1 MYLKLGNTNI
11 KYSTNQDD
19 FTILSQVVNSGL
31 SYEKPIFVRTPDELS
46 IWFGNNFIDKEYFD
60 ELLSSGITLFLY
72 KPINSKENIYSD
84 GYIDLSEYTVDPKIY
99 DTINDLPEYQ
109 EGSKIKYKVLT
120 ENGEFEENNVNYSYY
135 IYIKP
140 IGYTKVSELPQNI
153 DTNNTMSLNNRD
165 TLDICYPEYIGP
177 SYNFPI
183 YRENGFG
190 TISKYPEEDNIDKDL
205 LLNHLPDLEKIS
217 LKYQTLGFSYIY
229 NNLLNFFPEDE
240 QKLESKYI
248 IVKKLNPETNKLED
262 ILIWFKYENSV
273 IPSIPSQYYK
283 SVISIDLES
292 LKDNKNVFDYI
303 AKEIFEKELGYIVE
317 KISDTEYKIY
327 FSYSIDVTNFNNI
340 PGFYLE
346 PDFYTTH
353 NILSSLNKNSKRI
366 SFISKTI
373 GTDNDDTIYQ
383 DSDISINIKKL
394 NSKDK
399 YRITIK
405 RYEYTEI
412 FEGGVFTIGEDRID
426 DIITQQSKLVRC
438 NIVRTYIDDDNNEI
452 EYKEDWKSTNT
463 RCSDLPEGTW
473 YLKRAVKENYSIEY
487 YWKSFNSIVNSEQSR
502 MIDFFLIPDIYKYT
516 NGIISEYS
524 YYPEYLTLLDTAKK
538 LNIQILIQNSD
549 NGWTYKEV
557 DNLPNI
563 NEAESNTVYILETE
577 QGATKFYIL
586 VNEELT
592 ETVDPEIINTY
603 GNNYIF
609 NYIEDLD
616 NRLIYFFRPITIYGN
631 LRPGYYI
638 FLLSVLEDIYSVSTS
653 KIIYDTPTSK
663 PYEDESIEENLEK
676 YKTNYLV
683 YNNHMYYYKKYQ
695 NGENFNTSIWMRF
708 CIGKVNRELE
718 KNKWDI
724 ISTKSVGTIRSKV
737 ETILTKISNSYS
749 FIDSLML
756 TGLYVD
762 LPNNRVGIEIESR
775 MSDLVNNNM
784 EIDITLNYDK
794 NNN

>member
-31 SYEKPIFVRTPDELS
+31 SYERPVFVRTPDELN
-46 IWFGNNFIDKEYFD
+46 IWFGDSFTDKKYFD

-120 ENGEFEENNVNYSYY
+120 ENGEFEENSVNYSYY
-135 IYIKP
+135 IYINS
-140 IGYTKVSELPQNI
+140 IGYTKISELPQNI
-153 DTNNTMSLNNRD
+153 DTNNTISLNNRD
-165 TLDICYPEYIGP
+165 TLDICYPGYIGP

-183 YRENGFG
+183 YRENEFG

-205 LLNHLPDLEKIS
+205 LLRHLPDLEKIS
-217 LKYQTLGFSYIY
+217 LKYQTLGFNYIY
-229 NNLLNFFPEDE
+229 NSSLNFFPEDE

-248 IVKKLNPETNKLED
+248 IVKKLNPETDSLED
-262 ILIWFKYENSV
+262 ILVWFRYENST
-273 IPSIPSQYYK
+273 IPSIPSQYYN
-283 SVISIDLES
+283 SVISIDLGP
-292 LKDNKNVFDYI
+292 LKDNKDVFNYI

-317 KISDTEYKIY
+317 KLSDIEYKIY

-346 PDFYTTH
+346 PDFNTTH
-353 NILSSLNKNSKRI
+353 NILSILNKNSKRI
-366 SFISKTI
+366 NFVSKTI
-373 GTDNDDTIYQ
+373 GTNNDDTIYQ

-394 NSKDK
+394 NSNDK

-412 FEGGVFTIGEDRID
+412 FEGGIFTTGEDRID
-426 DIITQQSKLVRC
+426 SIITQQSKLVRC
-438 NIVRTYIDDDNNEI
+438 NIIRTYLDNNTEI
-452 EYKEDWKSTNT
+452 EYKENWKDTNT

-473 YLKRAVKENYSIEY
+473 YLKRAIKEDYSTEY

-538 LNIQILIQNSD
+538 LSIQILIQNLD
-549 NGWTYKEV
+549 NGWIYKEV
-557 DNLPNI
+557 DNLPSI
-563 NEAESNTVYILETE
+563 KEATDNTVYIIKTE

-586 VNEELT
+586 VNEEFT

-603 GNNYIF
+603 GNNYVF
-609 NYIEDLD
+609 NYIEDSE

-638 FLLSVLEDIYSVSTS
+638 FLLSVIEDIYSISTS

-663 PYEDESIEENLEK
+663 PYEDESIEISLEK

-683 YNNHMYYYKKYQ
+683 YNNHIYYYKKYQ
-695 NGENFNTSIWMRF
+695 NGENFDTSIWMRF

-724 ISTKSVGTIRSKV
+724 ISTKSVGTIRSKI

-756 TGLYVD
+756 TGLYID
-762 LPNNRVGIEIESR
+762 LPNNRVGVEIESR

>member
-31 SYEKPIFVRTPDELS
+31 SYERPVFVRTPDELS

-140 IGYTKVSELPQNI
+140 IGYIKVSELPQNI

-183 YRENGFG
+183 YRENEFG

-412 FEGGVFTIGEDRID
+412 FEGGVFTTGEDRID

-463 RCSDLPEGTW
+463 RRSDLPEGTW

-563 NEAESNTVYILETE
+563 NEAESNTVYILKTE
-577 QGATKFYIL
+577 RGATKFYIL
-586 VNEELT
+586 VNEELI

-638 FLLSVLEDIYSVSTS
+638 FLLSVLEDTYSVSTS

>member
-140 IGYTKVSELPQNI
+140 IGYIKVSELPQNI

-183 YRENGFG
+183 YRENEFG
-190 TISKYPEEDNIDKDL
+190 TISKYLEEDNIDKDL

-412 FEGGVFTIGEDRID
+412 FEGGVFTTGEDRID

-557 DNLPNI
+557 NNLPNI

-586 VNEELT
+586 VNEELI

-638 FLLSVLEDIYSVSTS
+638 FLLSVLEDTYSVSTS

-663 PYEDESIEENLEK
+663 PYEDENIEENLEK

-756 TGLYVD
+756 TGLYID

>member
-31 SYEKPIFVRTPDELS
+31 SYERPVFVRTPDELN
-46 IWFGNNFIDKEYFD
+46 IWFGDSFTDKKYFD

-120 ENGEFEENNVNYSYY
+120 ENGEFEENSVNYSYY
-135 IYIKP
+135 IYINS
-140 IGYTKVSELPQNI
+140 IGYTKISELPQNI
-153 DTNNTMSLNNRD
+153 DTNNTISLNNRD
-165 TLDICYPEYIGP
+165 TLDICYPGYIGP

-183 YRENGFG
+183 YRENEFG

-205 LLNHLPDLEKIS
+205 LLRHLPDLEKIS
-217 LKYQTLGFSYIY
+217 LKYQTLGFNYIY
-229 NNLLNFFPEDE
+229 NSSLNFFPEDE

-248 IVKKLNPETNKLED
+248 IVKKLNPETDSLED
-262 ILIWFKYENSV
+262 ILVWFRYENST
-273 IPSIPSQYYK
+273 IPSIPSQYYN
-283 SVISIDLES
+283 SVISIDLGP
-292 LKDNKNVFDYI
+292 LKDNKDVFNYI

-317 KISDTEYKIY
+317 KLSDIEYKIY

-346 PDFYTTH
+346 PDFNTTH
-353 NILSSLNKNSKRI
+353 NILSILNKNSKRI
-366 SFISKTI
+366 NFVSKTI

-394 NSKDK
+394 NSNDK

-412 FEGGVFTIGEDRID
+412 FEGGIFTTGEDRID
-426 DIITQQSKLVRC
+426 SIITQQSKLVRC
-438 NIVRTYIDDDNNEI
+438 NIIRTYLDNNTEI
-452 EYKEDWKSTNT
+452 EYKENWKDTNT

-473 YLKRAVKENYSIEY
+473 YLKRAIKEDYSTEY

-538 LNIQILIQNSD
+538 LSIQILIQNLD
-549 NGWTYKEV
+549 NGWIYKEV
-557 DNLPNI
+557 DNLPSI
-563 NEAESNTVYILETE
+563 KEATDNTVYIIKTE

-586 VNEELT
+586 VNEEFT

-603 GNNYIF
+603 GNNYVF
-609 NYIEDLD
+609 NYIEDSE

-638 FLLSVLEDIYSVSTS
+638 FLLSVIEDIYSISTS

-663 PYEDESIEENLEK
+663 PYEDESIEISLEK

-683 YNNHMYYYKKYQ
+683 YNNHIYYYKKYQ
-695 NGENFNTSIWMRF
+695 NGENFDTSIWMRF

-724 ISTKSVGTIRSKV
+724 ISTKSVGTIRSKI

-756 TGLYVD
+756 TGLYID
-762 LPNNRVGIEIESR
+762 LPNNRVGVEIESR

>member
-140 IGYTKVSELPQNI
+140 IGYIKVSELPQNI

-183 YRENGFG
+183 YRENEFG

-283 SVISIDLES
+283 NVISIDLES

-563 NEAESNTVYILETE
+563 NEAESSTVYILKTE

-592 ETVDPEIINTY
+592 ETVDPEIINIY

-638 FLLSVLEDIYSVSTS
+638 FLLSVLEDTYSVSTS

-695 NGENFNTSIWMRF
+695 NGENFNTSILMRF

-756 TGLYVD
+756 TGLYID

>member
-177 SYNFPI
+177 PYNFPI
-183 YRENGFG
+183 YRENEFG

-412 FEGGVFTIGEDRID
+412 FEGGVFTIGKDRID

-516 NGIISEYS
+516 NGIISKYS

-563 NEAESNTVYILETE
+563 NEAESNAVYILETE

-586 VNEELT
+586 VNEELI
-592 ETVDPEIINTY
+592 ETVDPEIINIY

-638 FLLSVLEDIYSVSTS
+638 FLLSVLEDTYSVSTS

-663 PYEDESIEENLEK
+663 PYEDENIEENLEK

>member
-99 DTINDLPEYQ
+99 DTIDYLPEYQ
-109 EGSKIKYKVLT
+109 EGSKIKYKVLS

-183 YRENGFG
+183 YRENEFG

-262 ILIWFKYENSV
+262 ILVWFKYENSV

-412 FEGGVFTIGEDRID
+412 FEGGVFTTGEDRID

-463 RCSDLPEGTW
+463 RRSDLPEGTW

-549 NGWTYKEV
+549 NGWTYKKV

-616 NRLIYFFRPITIYGN
+616 NRLIYFLRPITIYGN

-638 FLLSVLEDIYSVSTS
+638 FLLSVLEDTYSVSTS

-737 ETILTKISNSYS
+737 ETILAKISNSYS

-756 TGLYVD
+756 TGLYID

>member
-31 SYEKPIFVRTPDELS
+31 SYERPVFVRTPDELN
-46 IWFGNNFIDKEYFD
+46 IWFGDSFTDKKYFD

-120 ENGEFEENNVNYSYY
+120 ENGEFEENSVNYSYY
-135 IYIKP
+135 IYINS
-140 IGYTKVSELPQNI
+140 IGYTKMSELPQNI
-153 DTNNTMSLNNRD
+153 DTNNTISLNNRD
-165 TLDICYPEYIGP
+165 TLDICYPGYIGP

-183 YRENGFG
+183 YRENEFG

-205 LLNHLPDLEKIS
+205 LLRHLPDLEKIS
-217 LKYQTLGFSYIY
+217 LKYQTLGFNYIY
-229 NNLLNFFPEDE
+229 NSSLNFFPEDE

-248 IVKKLNPETNKLED
+248 IVKKLNPETDSLED
-262 ILIWFKYENSV
+262 ILVWFRYENSTV
-273 IPSIPSQYYK
+273 PSIPSQYYN
-283 SVISIDLES
+283 SVISIDLGP
-292 LKDNKNVFDYI
+292 LKDNKDVFNYI

-317 KISDTEYKIY
+317 KLSDIEYKIY

-346 PDFYTTH
+346 PDFNTTH
-353 NILSSLNKNSKRI
+353 NILSILNKNSKRI
-366 SFISKTI
+366 NFVSKTI

-394 NSKDK
+394 NSNDK

-412 FEGGVFTIGEDRID
+412 FEGGIFTTGEDRID
-426 DIITQQSKLVRC
+426 SIITQQSKLVRC
-438 NIVRTYIDDDNNEI
+438 NIIRTYLDNNTEI
-452 EYKEDWKSTNT
+452 EYKENWKDTNT

-473 YLKRAVKENYSIEY
+473 YLKRAIKEDYNTEY

-538 LNIQILIQNSD
+538 LSIQILIQNLD
-549 NGWTYKEV
+549 NGWIYKEV
-557 DNLPNI
+557 DNLPSI
-563 NEAESNTVYILETE
+563 KEATDNTVYIIKTE

-586 VNEELT
+586 VNEEFT

-603 GNNYIF
+603 GNNYVF
-609 NYIEDLD
+609 NYIEDSE

-631 LRPGYYI
+631 LRPGYYT
-638 FLLSVLEDIYSVSTS
+638 FLLSVIEDIYSISTS
-653 KIIYDTPTSK
+653 KIIYNTPTSK
-663 PYEDESIEENLEK
+663 PYEDESIEISLEK

-683 YNNHMYYYKKYQ
+683 YNNHIYYYKKYQ
-695 NGENFNTSIWMRF
+695 NGENFDTSIWMRF

-724 ISTKSVGTIRSKV
+724 ISTKSVGTIRSKI

-756 TGLYVD
+756 TGLYID
-762 LPNNRVGIEIESR
+762 LPNNRVGVEIESR

>member
-31 SYEKPIFVRTPDELS
+31 SYERPVFVRTPDELN
-46 IWFGNNFIDKEYFD
+46 IWFGDSFTDKKYFD

-120 ENGEFEENNVNYSYY
+120 ENGEFKENSVNYSYY
-135 IYIKP
+135 IYINS
-140 IGYTKVSELPQNI
+140 IGYTKISELPQNI
-153 DTNNTMSLNNRD
+153 DTNNTISLNNRD
-165 TLDICYPEYIGP
+165 TLDICYPGYIGP

-183 YRENGFG
+183 YRENEFG

-205 LLNHLPDLEKIS
+205 LLRHLPDLEKIS
-217 LKYQTLGFSYIY
+217 LKYQTLGFNYIY
-229 NNLLNFFPEDE
+229 NSSLNFFPEDE

-248 IVKKLNPETNKLED
+248 IVKKLNPETDSLED
-262 ILIWFKYENSV
+262 ILVWFRYENSTV
-273 IPSIPSQYYK
+273 PSIPSQYYN
-283 SVISIDLES
+283 SVISIDLGP
-292 LKDNKNVFDYI
+292 LKDNKDVFNYI

-317 KISDTEYKIY
+317 KLSDIEYKIY

-346 PDFYTTH
+346 PDFNTTH
-353 NILSSLNKNSKRI
+353 NILSILNKNSKRI
-366 SFISKTI
+366 NFVSKTI

-394 NSKDK
+394 NSNDK

-412 FEGGVFTIGEDRID
+412 FEGGIFTTGEDRID
-426 DIITQQSKLVRC
+426 SIITQQSKLVRC
-438 NIVRTYIDDDNNEI
+438 NIIRTYLDNNTEI
-452 EYKEDWKSTNT
+452 EYKENWKDTNT

-473 YLKRAVKENYSIEY
+473 YLKRAIKEDYNTEY
-487 YWKSFNSIVNSEQSR
+487 YWKSFNSIVNSEQSS

-538 LNIQILIQNSD
+538 LSIQILIQNLD
-549 NGWTYKEV
+549 NGWIYKEV
-557 DNLPNI
+557 DNLPSI
-563 NEAESNTVYILETE
+563 KEATDNTVYIIKTE

-586 VNEELT
+586 VNEEFT

-603 GNNYIF
+603 GNNYVF
-609 NYIEDLD
+609 NYIEDSE
-616 NRLIYFFRPITIYGN
+616 NRLIYFFRPIIIYGN

-638 FLLSVLEDIYSVSTS
+638 FLLSVIEDIYSISTS

-663 PYEDESIEENLEK
+663 PYEDESIEISLEK

-683 YNNHMYYYKKYQ
+683 YNNHIYYYKKYQ
-695 NGENFNTSIWMRF
+695 NGENFDTSIWMRF

-724 ISTKSVGTIRSKV
+724 ISTKSVGTIRSKI

-756 TGLYVD
+756 TGLYID
-762 LPNNRVGIEIESR
+762 LPNNRVGVEIESR

>member
-31 SYEKPIFVRTPDELS
+31 SYERPVFVRTPDELN
-46 IWFGNNFIDKEYFD
+46 IWFGDSFTDKKYFD

-120 ENGEFEENNVNYSYY
+120 ENGEFEENSVNYSYY
-135 IYIKP
+135 IYINS
-140 IGYTKVSELPQNI
+140 IGYTKISELPQNI
-153 DTNNTMSLNNRD
+153 DTNNTISLNNRD
-165 TLDICYPEYIGP
+165 TLDICYPGYIGP

-183 YRENGFG
+183 YRENEFG

-205 LLNHLPDLEKIS
+205 LLRHLPDLEKIS

-248 IVKKLNPETNKLED
+248 IVKKLNPKTNKLED
-262 ILIWFKYENSV
+262 ILIWFKYKNSV

-303 AKEIFEKELGYIVE
+303 AREIFEKELGYIVE

-412 FEGGVFTIGEDRID
+412 FEGGVFTTGEDRID

-452 EYKEDWKSTNT
+452 EYKEDWKSANT

-577 QGATKFYIL
+577 QGATKLYIL
-586 VNEELT
+586 VNEELI

-616 NRLIYFFRPITIYGN
+616 NRLIYFFRPIIIYGN

-756 TGLYVD
+756 TGLYID

>member
-31 SYEKPIFVRTPDELS
+31 SYERPVFVRTPDELN
-46 IWFGNNFIDKEYFD
+46 IWFGDSFTDKKYFD

-120 ENGEFEENNVNYSYY
+120 ENGEFEENSVNYSYY
-135 IYIKP
+135 IYINS
-140 IGYTKVSELPQNI
+140 IGYTKISELPQNI
-153 DTNNTMSLNNRD
+153 DTNNTISLNNRD
-165 TLDICYPEYIGP
+165 TLDICYPGYIGP

-183 YRENGFG
+183 YRENELG

-205 LLNHLPDLEKIS
+205 LLRHLPDLEKIS
-217 LKYQTLGFSYIY
+217 LKYQTLGFNYIY
-229 NNLLNFFPEDE
+229 NSLLNFFPEDE

-248 IVKKLNPETNKLED
+248 IVKKLNPETDSLED
-262 ILIWFKYENSV
+262 ILVWFRYENST
-273 IPSIPSQYYK
+273 IPSIPSQYYN
-283 SVISIDLES
+283 SVISIDLGP
-292 LKDNKNVFDYI
+292 LKDNKDVFNYI

-317 KISDTEYKIY
+317 KLSDIEYKIY

-346 PDFYTTH
+346 PDFNTTH
-353 NILSSLNKNSKRI
+353 NILSILNKNSKRI
-366 SFISKTI
+366 NFVSKTI

-394 NSKDK
+394 NSNDK

-412 FEGGVFTIGEDRID
+412 FEGGIFTTGEDRID
-426 DIITQQSKLVRC
+426 SIITQQSKLVRC
-438 NIVRTYIDDDNNEI
+438 NIIRTYLDNNTEI
-452 EYKEDWKSTNT
+452 EYKENWKDTNT

-473 YLKRAVKENYSIEY
+473 YLKRAIKEDYNTEY

-538 LNIQILIQNSD
+538 LSIQILIQNLD
-549 NGWTYKEV
+549 NGWIYKEV
-557 DNLPNI
+557 DNLPSI
-563 NEAESNTVYILETE
+563 KEATDNTVYIIKTE

-586 VNEELT
+586 VNEEFT

-603 GNNYIF
+603 GNNYVF
-609 NYIEDLD
+609 NYIEDSE

-638 FLLSVLEDIYSVSTS
+638 FLLSVIEDIYSISTS

-663 PYEDESIEENLEK
+663 PYEDESIEISLEK

-683 YNNHMYYYKKYQ
+683 YNNHIYYYKKYQ
-695 NGENFNTSIWMRF
+695 NGENFDTSIWMRF

-724 ISTKSVGTIRSKV
+724 ISTKSVGTIRSKI

-756 TGLYVD
+756 TGLYID
-762 LPNNRVGIEIESR
+762 LPNNRVGVEIESR

>member
-109 EGSKIKYKVLT
+109 EGSKIKYKVLS
-120 ENGEFEENNVNYSYY
+120 ENEEFEENNVNYSYY

-183 YRENGFG
+183 YRENEFG

-412 FEGGVFTIGEDRID
+412 FEGGVFTTGEDRID

-502 MIDFFLIPDIYKYT
+502 MIDFLLIPDIYKYT

-563 NEAESNTVYILETE
+563 NEAESNTVYILKTE

-586 VNEELT
+586 VNEELI

-638 FLLSVLEDIYSVSTS
+638 FLLSVLEDTYSVSTS

-756 TGLYVD
+756 TGLYID

-775 MSDLVNNNM
+775 MSDIVNNNM

>member
-31 SYEKPIFVRTPDELS
+31 SYERPVFVRTPDELN
-46 IWFGNNFIDKEYFD
+46 IWFGDSFTDKKYFD

-72 KPINSKENIYSD
+72 KPINSKENVYSD

-120 ENGEFEENNVNYSYY
+120 ENGEFEENSVNYSYY
-135 IYIKP
+135 IYINS
-140 IGYTKVSELPQNI
+140 IGYTKISELPQNI
-153 DTNNTMSLNNRD
+153 DTNNTISLNNRD
-165 TLDICYPEYIGP
+165 TLDICYPGYIGP

-183 YRENGFG
+183 YRENEFG

-205 LLNHLPDLEKIS
+205 LLRHLPDLEKIS
-217 LKYQTLGFSYIY
+217 LKYQTLGFNYIY
-229 NNLLNFFPEDE
+229 NSSLNFFPEDE

-248 IVKKLNPETNKLED
+248 IVKKLNPETDSLED
-262 ILIWFKYENSV
+262 ILVWFRYENST
-273 IPSIPSQYYK
+273 IPGIPSQYYN
-283 SVISIDLES
+283 SVISIDLGP
-292 LKDNKNVFDYI
+292 LKDNKDVFNYI

-317 KISDTEYKIY
+317 KLSDIEYKIY

-346 PDFYTTH
+346 PDFNTTH
-353 NILSSLNKNSKRI
+353 NILSILNKNSKRI
-366 SFISKTI
+366 NFVSKTI

-394 NSKDK
+394 NSNDK

-412 FEGGVFTIGEDRID
+412 FEGGIFTTGEDRID
-426 DIITQQSKLVRC
+426 SIITQQSKLVRC
-438 NIVRTYIDDDNNEI
+438 NIIRTYLDNNTEI
-452 EYKEDWKSTNT
+452 EYKENWKDTNT

-473 YLKRAVKENYSIEY
+473 YLKRAIKEDYNTEY

-538 LNIQILIQNSD
+538 LSIQILIQNLD
-549 NGWTYKEV
+549 NGWIYKEV
-557 DNLPNI
+557 DNLPSI
-563 NEAESNTVYILETE
+563 KEATDNTVYIIKTE

-586 VNEELT
+586 VNEEFT

-603 GNNYIF
+603 GNNYVF
-609 NYIEDLD
+609 NYIKDSE

-638 FLLSVLEDIYSVSTS
+638 FLLSVIEDIYSISTS

-663 PYEDESIEENLEK
+663 PYEDESIEISLEK

-683 YNNHMYYYKKYQ
+683 YNNHIYYYKKYQ
-695 NGENFNTSIWMRF
+695 NGENFDTSIWMRF

-724 ISTKSVGTIRSKV
+724 ISTKSVGTIRSKI

-756 TGLYVD
+756 TGLYID
-762 LPNNRVGIEIESR
+762 LPNNRVGVEIESR